1 MNILFVNYGDFTTNS
16 LNHIGGFADTLA
28 AAGHAC
34 VVAVPMRKETVTS
47 LPRALFH
54 PASFAE
60 VLERPDCFPDGRSAD
75 VIHAWTP
82 REWVREFVVAYQSL
96 RPARLVVHLEDNED
110 HLLEGYTGKPLA
122 ELLALPRDQRDA
134 LLTGALCHPLRRSN
148 LLHLADAVTIIEE
161 RLAERVPAG
170 PPTHLLR
177 PGLDP
182 LFDSPRPLDLDERR
196 ALGLRDEERLVV
208 FTGSTSFANEAEMRA
223 LYLAVALLNTEG
235 TPTRLVRTGFTS
247 PQFAASISPQV
258 AAHVLD
264 LGIIEK
270 HRLPAL
276 VASADVLVQPG
287 TAGSFNDFRLP
298 SKIPEFLASGRP
310 VVVPATNIG
319 LRLRDGVDA
328 LLLRTGT
335 PEEIAS
341 ACRRVF
347 SDTELAHTLG
357 RNGRAFAR
365 EHFDLAKNTA
375 RLQAIYAALLAA
387 PSRISWPARGAKVQ
401 GDLSLLLD
409 RHLAAR
415 ADDRSISADLVA
427 QVRELE
433 HEAALRREAVAEREN
448 ALADLDLT
456 RTHAS
461 NLEQL
466 LAQNQAAAE
475 ATRAHVANLEATI
488 LTLHASI
495 ADLRVSEA
503 LAAQSEAHAHATREA
518 SERRLAENTKILE
531 EARHLARRQ
540 LDDARTAHDIA
551 LRARDASIEALR
563 EEIASLQTALRIRED
578 KIARMQRSFSWQ
590 ATAPLR
596 AVRRTLTKRV
606 SRPGE
611 ESIPAAVAA
620 SASTPVS
627 TPPALPASTSALGP
641 AVRFAIDEP
650 RTWSDLEC
658 TRFTVR
664 GWLVRSD
671 HVPVSEIRGR
681 IGEATFPARMKRP
694 RADVKAAMSDHPHA
708 GDSGFAVDIAGAKPA
723 CTLVLEHR
731 DAAGSWH
738 AFSSIEV
745 SFTEDATD
753 EPHDPYRLWMRHHED
768 RSPAELRRQRDEV
781 TRWSCQPLVSIVV
794 PVYDAPE
801 RWLRRAIES
810 VREQTYPH
818 WELCLADDASP
829 APHVRAVLEEAAAAD
844 PRIKVVFREDN
855 GHISAASNSA
865 LALATGDWIALL
877 DHDDELAPDALYRVA
892 AELIQNPD
900 TDLVYSDEDKISE
913 EGVRSTPYFKP
924 DFLPDLLLGQNFICH
939 LAVYRASLVREL
951 GGFRLGYEGSQ
962 DWDLALRVVERTSP
976 ERIRHIPR
984 VLYHWRTI
992 AGSTALLL
1000 SEKSYPVEA
1009 ARKALT
1015 DHLARTA
1022 QPAEL
1027 VPVPGGHWRIKHR
1040 LPEPA
1045 PLVSLVIPTRN
1056 GLRLLRQCVE
1066 SILAKT
1072 TYRTF
1077 EILVVDNGSDDPET
1091 LAWLR
1096 EIASEESTSDRPA
1109 IRVLRDDRPFNY
1121 SALNN
1126 AAVAHARGEFVAL
1139 INNDLE
1145 VISPDWLE
1153 EMLSQAA
1160 RPGVGCVGAMLYY
1173 PDDTIQHAGVV
1184 LGIGGVAGHAFKRF
1198 PRGGEGVFNRARLVQ
1213 NYSAVTAACL
1223 VVRKSTYEQV
1233 GGLGEKKL
1241 AVAFND
1247 VDFCLKVRAAGYRN
1261 VWTPFAELYHHESA
1275 SRGLEDTPEK
1285 HVRFRSEI
1293 ETMLERWGDL
1303 LRADPAYNPNLTL
1316 EHEDFS
1322 IEPRPRAFAAL
1333 RTSPEA
1339 ESSRHPFARDESET
1353 PSPHS

>member
-47 LPRALFH
+47 LPRALFR
-54 PASFAE
+54 PALFSE
-60 VLERPDCFPDGRSAD
+60 LLDRPDCFPDGRSAD

-110 HLLEGYTGKPLA
+110 HLLEGYTGKSLA
-122 ELLALPRDQRDA
+122 ELVALPPDRRDA
-134 LLTGALCHPLRRSN
+134 LITGALCHPLRRTN
-148 LLHLADAVTIIEE
+148 LLRLADLVTIIEE
-161 RLAERVPAG
+161 RLAELVPQG
-170 PPTHLLR
+170 PPTHLLW

-182 LFDSPRPLDLDERR
+182 LFDSPQPLSPDKRR

-223 LYLAVALLNTEG
+223 LYLAVALLHSEG
-235 TPTRLVRTGFTS
+235 IPTRLVRTGFTS
-247 PQFAASISPQV
+247 PQFAAGIPPQV
-258 AAHVLD
+258 AARVLD

-287 TAGSFNDFRLP
+287 AAGPFNDFRLP

-335 PEEIAS
+335 PEEIAA

-347 SDTELAHTLG
+347 SDTALAHTLG
-357 RNGRAFAR
+357 RNGRAFAL
-365 EHFDLAKNTA
+365 EHFDLGKNTA
-375 RLQAIYAALLAA
+375 RLEAIYASLLAT
-387 PSRISWPARGAKVQ
+387 PSRVSWPARGAKVQ

-415 ADDRSISADLVA
+415 ADDATVSAELLT

-433 HEAALRREAVAEREN
+433 HEAALRREAAAAREK
-448 ALADLDLT
+448 ALTDLELT

-466 LAQNQAAAE
+466 LAQNQASAD

-503 LAAQSEAHAHATREA
+503 LASQRAAQSEAHAHATREA
-518 SERRLAENTKILE
+518 SERRLAETAAENAKTID
-531 EARHLARRQ
+531 EAERRLREADRLARRR
-540 LDDARTAHDIA
+540 LDEAHAAHDAA
-551 LRARDASIEALR
+551 LRTRDASIQALR

-596 AVRRTLTKRV
+596 AVRRALTKRV

-611 ESIPAAVAA
+611 ESITAAVAA
-620 SASTPVS
+620 SASKQIS
-627 TPPALPASTSALGP
+627 TPPALPASASAAGP
-641 AVRFAIDEP
+641 AVRFSIDEP

-671 HVPVSEIRGR
+671 HAPVSEIRGR
-681 IGEATFPARMKRP
+681 IGDATFPARMKRP
-694 RADVKAAMSDHPHA
+694 RADVKAAMSEHPHA
-708 GDSGFAVDIAGAKPA
+708 GDSGFALDVAGTKPA

-731 DAAGSWH
+731 DTAGSWH
-738 AFSSIEV
+738 AFSSIDF
-745 SFTEDATD
+745 SFADDATD

-768 RSPAELRRQRDEV
+768 RSSAELQRQRDEAAG
-781 TRWSCQPLVSIVV
+781 WSHGPLVSVV
-794 PVYDAPE
+794 MPVYDAPE

-818 WELCLADDASP
+818 WELCIADDASP
-829 APHVRAVLEEAAAAD
+829 APHVRRVLEEAAAAD
-844 PRIKVVFREDN
+844 SRIKVAFRETN

-865 LALATGDWIALL
+865 LALAAGDWIALL
-877 DHDDELAPDALYRVA
+877 DHDDELAPDALFRVVA
-892 AELIQNPD
+892 GLIQNPD

-913 EGVRSTPYFKP
+913 DGVRSTPYFKP

-951 GGFRLGYEGSQ
+951 GGFRVGYEGSQ

-1027 VPVPGGHWRIKHR
+1027 VTVPGGHWRIKHR

-1056 GLRLLRQCVE
+1056 GLHLLRQCVE

-1072 TYRTF
+1072 TYRNF

-1096 EIASEESTSDRPA
+1096 EIASDAPTADRPV

-1126 AAVAHARGEFVAL
+1126 TAVAQARGEFVAL

-1145 VISPDWLE
+1145 AISPDWLE

-1198 PRGGEGVFNRARLVQ
+1198 PRGSEGVFNRARLVQ

-1322 IEPRPRAFAAL
+1322 IEPRVRLMQRSLPASVDA
-1333 RTSPEA
+1333 
-1339 ESSRHPFARDESET
+1339 
-1353 PSPHS
+1353 